1 MELNLKTDYR
11 IQNLNDFH
19 ERKSGMQ
26 YFFELSPLR
35 QKTLTRHFLGEA
47 YMDLPRELLR
57 RAVMKKLAGPKG
69 HEFFDRIRLAY
80 LAEAK
85 QDDAGERE

>member
-1 MELNLKTDYR
+1 MTMDLNTDYR
-11 IQNLNDFH
+11 IQTLNDFH

-26 YFFELSPLR
+26 MYFELNPLR
-35 QKTLTRHFLGEA
+35 QKTLARHFLGEA
-47 YMDLPRELLR
+47 FMDLPRELLR
-57 RAVMKKLAGPKG
+57 RAVMKKLSGPKG
-69 HEFFDRIRLAY
+69 FEFFERIRLAY